1 MFLTIWEK
9 ASMSIGVEAFGL
21 MADHAI
27 NRLNINGIEDVTH
40 KKLENLI
47 KMLSSIIFK
56 QDGITK

>member
-1 MFLTIWEK
+1 
-9 ASMSIGVEAFGL
+9 MSIGVEAFGL